1 MNTSK
6 KSWYI
11 CLIIFLTIPICQCD
25 IKEKFYRPDLPEQ
38 MCAIGLVDIDDTLS
52 YDICQYCHFP
62 YVDTLISS
70 KKVYFE
76 KSYQSEYSDGSIDNF
91 REFTFTISDGEKD
104 MFTYHFD
111 GQIRNPII
119 EIPSHL
125 IFNSGR
131 KYFIYA
137 SEKDAPDIM
146 EECIVPDPAPD
157 ISLVSL
163 KTGISILDLP
173 KEGCYFWVDGP
184 GDVRDPLKEDTT
196 TYTRRFAEIEF
207 SFSNNNPESYYALF
221 LIGSPINVS
230 LWGDYG
236 PGNDAPNFLNYNI
249 LESNTDGFFYKYK
262 GGGTIQHFCWQFP
275 AHAYQLDC
283 THYDTLNTFFID
295 GSKIPDGNCI
305 IKIST
310 YWDDV
315 QYIPSFIEYFRVR
328 LMSIPKEAYLF
339 YKSLYTYDIR
349 ADDPFSELVNINGNI
364 VGGNGIIALC
374 RSRDLIVYSGQ
385 TGWMYDPFF

>member
-137 SEKDAPDIM
+137 NEKDAPDIM
-146 EECIVPDPAPD
+146 AECTVPDPAPD

-173 KEGCYFWVDGP
+173 KEGCYFWVDGQ
-184 GDVRDPLKEDTT
+184 GDV
-196 TYTRRFAEIEF
+196 
-207 SFSNNNPESYYALF
+207 
-221 LIGSPINVS
+221 
-230 LWGDYG
+230 
-236 PGNDAPNFLNYNI
+236 
-249 LESNTDGFFYKYK
+249 
-262 GGGTIQHFCWQFP
+262 
-275 AHAYQLDC
+275 
-283 THYDTLNTFFID
+283 
-295 GSKIPDGNCI
+295 
-305 IKIST
+305 
-310 YWDDV
+310 
-315 QYIPSFIEYFRVR
+315 
-328 LMSIPKEAYLF
+328 
-339 YKSLYTYDIR
+339 
-349 ADDPFSELVNINGNI
+349 
-364 VGGNGIIALC
+364 
-374 RSRDLIVYSGQ
+374 
-385 TGWMYDPFF
+385 